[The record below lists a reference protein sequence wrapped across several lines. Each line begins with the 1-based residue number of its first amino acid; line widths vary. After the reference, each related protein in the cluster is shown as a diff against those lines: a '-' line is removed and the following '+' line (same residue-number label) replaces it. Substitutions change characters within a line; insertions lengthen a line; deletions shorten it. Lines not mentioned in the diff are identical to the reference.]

1 MESVAF
7 LRQSNLELL
16 YGQSLIEFGIVD
28 SVEQI
33 ADWEQFV
40 TDGHGVVDDL
50 DLPVV
55 NVARSW
61 RLTANVKLSF

>member
-55 NVARSW
+55 NVACSW